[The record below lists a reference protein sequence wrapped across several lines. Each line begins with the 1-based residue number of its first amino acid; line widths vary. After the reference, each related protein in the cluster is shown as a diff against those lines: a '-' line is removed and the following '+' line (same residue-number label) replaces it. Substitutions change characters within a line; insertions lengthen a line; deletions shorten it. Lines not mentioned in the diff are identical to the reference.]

1 MKGVA
6 NCEAT
11 IKHLLEE
18 NVATNENKGDED
30 LENRRSNSESKDRLH
45 DDKTFLSMLTR
56 LETYFPSKKWVLDII
71 KF

>member
-18 NVATNENKGDED
+18 NVETIENEGED